1 MREYRIN
8 GIQAQVKRKVLVTG
22 GIGFVGGRLAQSLTA
37 GGDSEVI
44 LGSRIKHTSLSWLP
58 NAKVIDMDLN
68 SEQSLLSACKGIDLV
83 VHLASMN
90 DTECLNDPAAAL
102 QVNAV
107 NTARLVEAA
116 KVSGVKRIIYLSTA
130 HVYSPNLIGRID
142 ETTLPKGRHPY
153 ATSHRAAEDVV
164 LAAANADMESIVIR
178 LSNGFGVP
186 AHPNVNAWM
195 LLVNDLCRQA
205 VTSKIMVMRSS
216 GLQQRDFI
224 TLDDVT
230 RAIDHMLNLPKIK
243 LGDGLFNVGNG
254 KSMRVIDMVRLIQMR
269 CTEVLGFTPKIIRPE
284 PTFDEKSENLHY
296 CVEKLLSTGFNL
308 NRKTNDE
315 IDELLRMCKKNF
327 TVAN

>member
-1 MREYRIN
+1 M
-8 GIQAQVKRKVLVTG
+8 KRKVLITG
-22 GIGFVGGRLAQSLTA
+22 GTGFVGGRLAQLLTA
-37 GGDSEVI
+37 SGNSEVI

-58 NAKVIDMDLN
+58 NAKVVAMDFN
-68 SEQSLLSACKGIDLV
+68 SEQSLLFACQGMDSV
-83 VHLASMN
+83 VHLAAMN

-102 QVNAV
+102 QSNAV

-116 KVSGVKRIIYLSTA
+116 KVSGVKRILYLSTA
-130 HVYSPNLIGRID
+130 HIYSPNLIGRID

-164 LAAANADMESIVIR
+164 LAAANTDIESIVIR
-178 LSNGFGVP
+178 LSNVFGVP

-269 CTEVLGFTPKIIRPE
+269 CTEVLGFTPKIIRLE
-284 PTFDEKSENLHY
+284 PTVYEKSAKLDY
-296 CVEKLLSTGFNL
+296 CIDKLLNTGFTL
-308 NRKTNDE
+308 NGNPDDE
-315 IDELLRMCKKNF
+315 IDAILRMCHESF
-327 TVAN
+327 ITAH